1 MNLITLVRGG
11 ADALERVSALVPR
24 MHGLRLIDSD
34 HLTEVLAS

>member
-11 ADALERVSALVPR
+11 ADALERVPR
-24 MHGLRLIDSD
+24 MRGLRLIDSD